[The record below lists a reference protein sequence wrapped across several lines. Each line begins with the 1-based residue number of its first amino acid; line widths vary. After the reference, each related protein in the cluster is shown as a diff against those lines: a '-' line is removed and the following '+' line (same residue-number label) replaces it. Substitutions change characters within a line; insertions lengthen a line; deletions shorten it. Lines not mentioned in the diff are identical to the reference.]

1 MVPYLN
7 VLYHEAGTAQLAWS
21 LSDEE
26 DMAVDRLSMVH
37 NGRTRKH
44 CHLRRSYGDLDNG
57 RLVLQYGFARMINPG
72 DRVRIA

>member
-7 VLYHEAGTAQLAWS
+7 VLYYEAGTAQLAWS

-26 DMAVDRLSMVH
+26 DTAVDRLSMVH

-44 CHLRRSYGDLDNG
+44 CHL
-57 RLVLQYGFARMINPG
+57 
-72 DRVRIA
+72 